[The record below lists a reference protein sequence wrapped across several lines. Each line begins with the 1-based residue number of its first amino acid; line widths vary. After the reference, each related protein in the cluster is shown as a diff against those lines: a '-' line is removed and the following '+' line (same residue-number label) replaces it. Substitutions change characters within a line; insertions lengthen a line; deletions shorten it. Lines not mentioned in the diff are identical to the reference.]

1 MTLQRSHLE
10 VRRIVAA
17 TVRGRVSPA
26 DRERLTGVGSIPP
39 TPQNVLALQ
48 RIIGNQAIQRWLGA
62 QGTNQKAKG
71 EKVPVTFDQEFVDK
85 HIAAT
90 VGQAKTKTLGRIN
103 NGDAPQS
110 MKEGNMG
117 NTVATEAAWKAAI
130 DASTDVLPP
139 EGKWEPSWGD
149 DGERIHNLGVTIS
162 GWEVTRD
169 GPVAQSASA
178 KEISGTKRS
187 IGGNWTVTNN
197 DVAADVDHMSTRGV

>member
-17 TVRGRVSPA
+17 SVRGRVSPP
-26 DRERLTGVGSIPP
+26 DRDRLTGVGSIPP

-48 RIIGNQAIQRWLGA
+48 RIIGNQAIQRWLGG
-62 QGTNQKAKG
+62 QGTNQKGK
-71 EKVPVTFDQEFVDK
+71 KVTITFHQEFVDK

-90 VGQAKTKTLGRIN
+90 VGEAKTKTLARIN
-103 NGDAPQS
+103 NGDALQS
-110 MKEGNMG
+110 MKDGKMG
-117 NTVATEAAWKAAI
+117 NTVATEATWKAGI

-139 EGKWEPSWGD
+139 EGKWEPSYGD
-149 DGERIHNLGVTIS
+149 DGERFHNLGVTIN

-197 DVAADVDHMSTRGV
+197 DVTADVDHMSTRGV